1 MQFGNLKSLADPV
14 APRAFIWQSHVR
26 LRFVHCSLSSEPHG
40 NKPAGEK
47 LHIDFLLAL
56 AGFMVMV
63 GEISGS
69 INLSG

>member
-14 APRAFIWQSHVR
+14 APRVSFGRATSR
-26 LRFVHCSLSSEPHG
+26 LRFVHCTLSSEAHG
-40 NKPAGEK
+40 NKSAGEK

-56 AGFMVMV
+56 AGFIVMV

-69 INLSG
+69 ICL